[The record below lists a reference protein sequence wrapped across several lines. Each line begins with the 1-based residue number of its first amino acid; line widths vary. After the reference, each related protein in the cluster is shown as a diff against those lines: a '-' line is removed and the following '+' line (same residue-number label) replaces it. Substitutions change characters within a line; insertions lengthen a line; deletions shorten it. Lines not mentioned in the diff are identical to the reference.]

1 MGEMRPST
9 VLKVDP
15 SVKESIRMGAPQ
27 LLPHFNEKRV
37 VVTGASSGV
46 GRAVAMWLLNSGA
59 HVALIGRDLEGLIH
73 IGKQFPKQA
82 LVIRCDLS
90 KDDQPYD
97 MANTVLKE
105 FGGVDMIVNTAGKRL
120 KVFVLHF
127 MIDND
132 FLILVYAKI
141 SNNRFLSH
149 RHIKSHV
156 SHS

>member
-1 MGEMRPST
+1 MGEVRPST

-15 SVKESIRMGAPQ
+15 QVKEQIRMGSPQ
-27 LLPHFNEKRV
+27 SLPYFNEKRC

-59 HVALIGRDLEGLIH
+59 HVALVGRDLDGLIH

-97 MANTVLKE
+97 MANTILKE
-105 FGGVDMIVNTAGKRL
+105 FGGVDIIINAAGRCNFIFVN
-120 KVFVLHF
+120 
-127 MIDND
+127 N
-132 FLILVYAKI
+132 
-141 SNNRFLSH
+141 
-149 RHIKSHV
+149 
-156 SHS
+156 